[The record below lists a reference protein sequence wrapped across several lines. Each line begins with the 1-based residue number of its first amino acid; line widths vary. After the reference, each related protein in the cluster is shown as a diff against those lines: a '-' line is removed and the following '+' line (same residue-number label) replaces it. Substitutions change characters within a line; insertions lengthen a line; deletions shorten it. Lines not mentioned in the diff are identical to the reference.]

1 MKPAAEIAKDFSRLS
16 KTLDYP
22 VYVVTTCVDG
32 ERTGCLIG
40 FGTQCSVH
48 PPRFLA
54 CLSKKNHTFG
64 IAMRAS
70 TLAVH
75 VVEKDNKGLAELFG
89 GETGDVVDKFAQTGW
104 RGVAGMPVLTDCTR
118 WFVATVLQRIDLGDH
133 VGHLLEPISVAP
145 GPASE
150 QLTYQKARDITPGH
164 DP

>member
-1 MKPAAEIAKDFSRLS
+1 MKREKDTATDFSRLS
-16 KTLDYP
+16 RTLDYP

-54 CLSKKNHTFG
+54 CLSRKNHTFD
-64 IAMRAS
+64 IAMRAA

-75 VVEKDNKGLAELFG
+75 VMEEKNRSLAELFG
-89 GETGDVVDKFAQTGW
+89 GETGDAIDKFAQAQW
-104 RGVAGMPVLTDCTR
+104 QEVNGMPVLTDCAR
-118 WFVATVLQRIDLGDH
+118 WFVGTVLQRFDLGDH

-145 GPASE
+145 GPARE
-150 QLTYQKARDITPGH
+150 QLTYQEARDIPPGH